1 MGKKKLLTGRV
12 FLTLAYYLT
21 TTRINQ
27 RFFNSTRLSS
37 PLILPFIHRRYSHSH
52 SHPHFYTSHHLI
64 TMGLFTGILSS
75 SSSSKDKTPSIDTT
89 TTIDSV
95 SDATMDKQSPSESVC
110 DSKIKTTNHPGWDL
124 PAHIIQLMS
133 IPVDQA
139 VAQLLKPLSK
149 DEARTRTPASAA
161 TPNAFMDAMKA
172 VPKLTRTENGAA
184 AYTTTDSPLVD
195 LFFDLSPPVDAEHL
209 FELLGKAWAV
219 DPQAYVPF
227 HLPMLYLLI
236 NLVP

>member
-1 MGKKKLLTGRV
+1 
-12 FLTLAYYLT
+12 
-21 TTRINQ
+21 
-27 RFFNSTRLSS
+27 
-37 PLILPFIHRRYSHSH
+37 
-52 SHPHFYTSHHLI
+52 
-64 TMGLFTGILSS
+64 MGLFTGILSS

-89 TTIDSV
+89 TTTDSV
-95 SDATMDKQSPSESVC
+95 PDAMTDKTPPSELAS
-110 DSKIKTTNHPGWDL
+110 DSKAKTANHPGWDL

-139 VAQLLKPLSK
+139 VAQLLKPPFTDTINTK
-149 DEARTRTPASAA
+149 TKASVA

-209 FELLGKAWAV
+209 FELLGKAWDV
-219 DPQAYVPF
+219 DSEAYVYF
-227 HLPMLYLLI
+227 FLSMLYLLI
-236 NLVP
+236 SSVL